1 MPAADATRPL
11 LELLAATAGEVAVLS
26 DYDGSLAPVVED
38 PDAAVALPEAIDALK
53 RLVPLVRVVGV
64 VSGRAVDF
72 IASRVA
78 IAGLALAGQHGLEF
92 ERSGERALAEA
103 AAAYVGPMEVA
114 ASEADARLPGVRV
127 ERKGASLTL
136 HWRADPGRANEVQ
149 AVAAEVA
156 SRHGL
161 ALLPG
166 RMIVEIRP
174 PVRADKGTA
183 VEVLAAGCSAVLF
196 AGDDDGDLAAF
207 DALDRLV
214 GAGVLDTAVRVGVWS
229 PEAPPA
235 LMARAD
241 VVVDG
246 PAGLAALLGG
256 LADLIAAGSTTGGAP
271 QARGEHRA

>member
-1 MPAADATRPL
+1 MPASDATRPL
-11 LELLAATAGEVAVLS
+11 LRSLASRPGALAVLS

-38 PDAAVALPEAIDALK
+38 PDAAAALPDAIDALR
-53 RLVPLVRVVGV
+53 RLVPLVHTVGI

-72 IASRVA
+72 IASRVDVP
-78 IAGLALAGQHGLEF
+78 GVVLAGQHGLEF
-92 ERSGERALAEA
+92 ERAGRRTLAESA
-103 AAAYVGPMEVA
+103 AACVEVMEVA
-114 ASEADARLPGVRV
+114 ASEAEVRLPGVRV

-136 HWRADPGRANEVQ
+136 HWRGDPGRAHEVQ
-149 AVAAEVA
+149 AVAADVA

-174 PVRADKGTA
+174 PVHADKGTA
-183 VEVLAAGCSAVLF
+183 VEALAAGCSSVLF

-207 DALDRLV
+207 DALDRMV
-214 GAGVLDTAVRVGVWS
+214 AARALDTAVRVGVRS

-256 LADLIAAGSTTGGAP
+256 LADLITAGEPTRGA
-271 QARGEHRA
+271 